1 MNIKAKFYNLLRIM
15 VAKYDNK
22 YDPDKDKLFMC
33 NSFNTRNRYKRKEY
47 QIPEDQPQC
56 PIYKDNRCCGGCKL
70 ARTCDHCVDCN
81 CFGFTHCILGGKEI
95 EMTHKASHFYGKSR
109 LKEDGK
115 FDWDY
120 YWKQRDKK
128 KKGR

>member
-1 MNIKAKFYNLLRIM
+1 MFNINIKDEFYKLLRTM
-15 VAKYDNK
+15 VARYDNK
-22 YDPDKDKLFMC
+22 IDPDKDKLFMC

-81 CFGFTHCILGGKEI
+81 CFGYTYSTIGGI
-95 EMTHKASHFYGKSR
+95 ENEMKHKSSQYYGCS
-109 LKEDGK
+109 LSLIHI
-115 FDWDY
+115 
-120 YWKQRDKK
+120 
-128 KKGR
+128 

>member
-1 MNIKAKFYNLLRIM
+1 M
-15 VAKYDNK
+15 VARYDNK
-22 YDPDKDKLFMC
+22 IDPDKDKLFMC

-81 CFGFTHCILGGKEI
+81 CFGYTYSTIGGIKNGI
-95 EMTHKASHFYGKSR
+95 CLVTFYSR
-109 LKEDGK
+109 LK
-115 FDWDY
+115 
-120 YWKQRDKK
+120 
-128 KKGR
+128 KGWSYEEAATKPLLRKVI